1 MLMTNIALYPYGDSS
16 KCEVVGGIAI
26 ANIVEHKP
34 VLITHDKT
42 VYYDYMFAFADSR
55 WGIVRRHDRRQDV
68 YSLMKRVFEA
78 KLYDD
83 MPDDEQLIGILTKL
97 KNCF

>member
-1 MLMTNIALYPYGDSS
+1 MLMTNINLYPYGDSS

-26 ANIVEHKP
+26 ANIGEHKP

-42 VYYDYMFAFADSR
+42 VYYDYMFAFADGR
-55 WGIVRRHDRRQDV
+55 WGIVHRHDRRQDV

-83 MPDDEQLIGILTKL
+83 MPDDDSLINILSKL
-97 KNCF
+97 KVHL

>member
-1 MLMTNIALYPYGDSS
+1 MLMTNINLYPYGDSS

-26 ANIVEHKP
+26 ANIGEHKP
-34 VLITHDKT
+34 LLIAHDKT
-42 VYYDYMFAFADSR
+42 VYYDYIFAFANGK

-78 KLYDD
+78 ELYDD
-83 MPDDEQLIGILTKL
+83 MPDDDRLINLLLKL
-97 KNCF
+97 KGYL

>member
-1 MLMTNIALYPYGDSS
+1 MLMTNINLYPYGDSS

-26 ANIVEHKP
+26 ANIGEHKP
-34 VLITHDKT
+34 ILITHDKT
-42 VYYDYMFAFADSR
+42 VYYDYIFAFANGK

-78 KLYDD
+78 ELYDD
-83 MPDDEQLIGILTKL
+83 MPDDDRLINLLLKL
-97 KNCF
+97 KGYL

>member
-1 MLMTNIALYPYGDSS
+1 MLMTNINLYPYGDSS

-26 ANIVEHKP
+26 ANIGEHKP
-34 VLITHDKT
+34 ILITHDKT
-42 VYYDYMFAFADSR
+42 VYYDYIFAFANGK

-78 KLYDD
+78 ELYDD
-83 MPDDEQLIGILTKL
+83 MPEEVSLINILSKL
-97 KNCF
+97 KGHL

>member
-1 MLMTNIALYPYGDSS
+1 MLMTNINLYPYGDSS

-26 ANIVEHKP
+26 ANIGEHKP
-34 VLITHDKT
+34 ILITHDKT
-42 VYYDYMFAFADSR
+42 VYYDYIFAFANGK

-78 KLYDD
+78 ELYDD
-83 MPDDEQLIGILTKL
+83 MPDDNRLINLLLKL
-97 KNCF
+97 KGYL

>member
-1 MLMTNIALYPYGDSS
+1 MLMTNINLYHYGDSS

-26 ANIVEHKP
+26 ANIGEHKP
-34 VLITHDKT
+34 ILITHDKT
-42 VYYDYMFAFADSR
+42 VYYDYIFAFANGK
-55 WGIVRRHDRRQDV
+55 WGIVRRHDTRQDV

-78 KLYDD
+78 ELYDY
-83 MPDDEQLIGILTKL
+83 MPDDERLIGILTKL